1 MQPVYAEETIRSPAS
16 SPDERTA
23 RPVGVQGLSTATAR
37 RCTVLSAA
45 KTQTQEA
52 SPSRKSAVAGT
63 LVRPVSAGRYETLT
77 IVFMP
82 GAGIG
87 SVPAGIPSR
96 TV

>member
-1 MQPVYAEETIRSPAS
+1 MQPVYARGDDPLPGVESRREDRP
-16 SPDERTA
+16 
-23 RPVGVQGLSTATAR
+23 PVGVQALDGDRAAMHGAVGCEDPDAGGVPLAEER
-37 RCTVLSAA
+37 RG
-45 KTQTQEA
+45 
-52 SPSRKSAVAGT
+52 GT

-87 SVPAGIPSR
+87 SVPVGIPSR

>member
-1 MQPVYAEETIRSPAS
+1 MQPVYARGDDPLPAS

-23 RPVGVQGLSTATAR
+23 RPSVCRLSTATAR